1 MKDNLPIGVLG
12 AGPKGIAL
20 AAKARVLR
28 ELGCKLPPILLLEKS
43 GPGAAWS
50 GKIGYT
56 DGLQPLG
63 TSPEKDLG
71 FPYRA
76 RYSNPKLDAK
86 GSQID
91 AAMQRFSWQ
100 AYQVYAG
107 RFQTWIDRGRPAPL
121 HQEWAGYLRWVH
133 DWLVRTGDLTVLNG
147 DVSKFSIEEG
157 CWRVSLKEKPEEK
170 ILLQALVITGTGERK
185 NTIKIDGAVSDRVL
199 DGQTFWSRLDDF
211 ARGDPKRR
219 TEVTIIGSGE
229 TAGSVAAALA
239 KLNTRITI
247 ISKDGFI
254 FSRGETFQENALYSS
269 PDEWPH
275 FSEKFRR
282 EFIARTDR
290 GVFSQKV
297 KSDVDNCDR
306 IGYVAGRV
314 GYLYKDPNQE
324 QQIVYTVGSKTRN
337 RPFDWVVIA
346 TGFDSMSFRELL
358 DESAKAQLHKV
369 VGEISHETL
378 AQNIGPDLSVTGYD
392 PPLHLPM
399 LAGLAQGPGF
409 PNLSCLG
416 TLSDRILDSYV
427 EFGANEPE
435 AVILTE

>member
-20 AAKARVLR
+20 AAKASVLR
-28 ELGCKLPPILLLEKS
+28 ELGCKLPPILLIEKS

-76 RYSNPKLDAK
+76 RYSKPELNAK
-86 GSQID
+86 RSQID

-100 AYQVYAG
+100 AYQVDAG

-133 DWLVRTGDLTVLNG
+133 DRLVRTGDVTVLNG
-147 DVSKFSIEEG
+147 DVSKFSIEDG
-157 CWRVSLKEKPEEK
+157 CWRVSLKEEPEER

-185 NTIKIDGAVSDRVL
+185 DTIKIDKAVSDRVL
-199 DGQTFWSRLDDF
+199 DGRTFWSRLDDF
-211 ARGDPKRR
+211 ARGDPKQR
-219 TEVTIIGSGE
+219 TEVTVIGSGE
-229 TAGSVAAALA
+229 TAGSVAAALT

-254 FSRGETFQENALYSS
+254 FSRGETFQENKLYSI
-269 PDEWPH
+269 PDEWRQ
-275 FSEKFRR
+275 FSEQFRN

-314 GYLYKDPNQE
+314 RFLYDDPALGP
-324 QQIVYTVGSKTRN
+324 QIVYEVENKTKKRS
-337 RPFDWVVIA
+337 FDWVVIA
-346 TGFDSMSFRELL
+346 TGFDPMSFTELL
-358 DESAKAQLHKV
+358 DESAETQLHKV
-369 VGEISHETL
+369 VGEISHTK
-378 AQNIGPDLSVTGYD
+378 
-392 PPLHLPM
+392 PLR
-399 LAGLAQGPGF
+399 
-409 PNLSCLG
+409 G
-416 TLSDRILDSYV
+416 T
-427 EFGANEPE
+427 
-435 AVILTE
+435 